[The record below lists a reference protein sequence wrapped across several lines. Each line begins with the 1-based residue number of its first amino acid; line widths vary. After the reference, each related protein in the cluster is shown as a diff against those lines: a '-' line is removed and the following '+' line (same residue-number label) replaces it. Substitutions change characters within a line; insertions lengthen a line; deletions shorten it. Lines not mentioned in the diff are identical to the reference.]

1 MVTNHQIQ
9 FPTNVAKE
17 NMKATVEELANHP
30 IYTMYKVQF
39 SDGYEDNFYWDED
52 LLCIQGVRPE
62 SRPYAEAINDDIMV
76 IRSIDTNR
84 FHRVFRYS
92 LNTGATNI
100 WVSESNDESGNLC
113 YKVYYNGSY
122 RFRMKELDVKGESL
136 LDAQE
141 LGGREL
147 QVGDAITE
155 PEDWVIDE
163 IAADEAYKLDQG
175 LVEEIEDLLAA
186 LAIEPMGFL
195 HGQE

>member
-1 MVTNHQIQ
+1 MATNHQIQ

-52 LLCIQGVRPE
+52 LLGIQGVRPE

-122 RFRMKELDVKGESL
+122 RFRMKELAIEGESINSQ
-136 LDAQE
+136 DFST
-141 LGGREL
+141 REL
-147 QVGDAITE
+147 AIGDSLTE
-155 PEDWVIDE
+155 PEEWIVDE
-163 IAADEAYKLDQG
+163 IAVGEAYKIDQS
-175 LVEEIEDLLAA
+175 LIRKIEDILAVWA
-186 LAIEPMGFL
+186 LDPMGSVDY
-195 HGQE
+195 GE